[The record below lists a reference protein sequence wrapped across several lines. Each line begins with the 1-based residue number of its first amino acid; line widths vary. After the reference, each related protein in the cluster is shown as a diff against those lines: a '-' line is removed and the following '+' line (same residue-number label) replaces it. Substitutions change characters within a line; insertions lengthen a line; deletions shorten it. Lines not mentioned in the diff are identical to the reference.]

1 MKDLEGKTIAITRPA
16 ERCNEAVKIIKAY
29 GGIPFVAPTLELKI
43 LKSKSLIKLC
53 KMADELDWIIFTS
66 PAAVKSFFESCD
78 DATPNCKIA
87 VIGPKTREVLGEY
100 GRDVDLIP
108 DNYTAEGLL
117 DAFENFDIE
126 DKKIGLPRTMIA
138 RNLLPEGLKKRGAH
152 VFLAEAYKSGI
163 PKDRSRVYQ
172 LIEWIITRKV
182 DIITFTSP
190 LTVKNLFKV
199 AKGEDRKRLIKS
211 LRADII
217 VAAIG
222 PITKKALMEYGID
235 AISPDEYTVKAML
248 MKVAH
253 HLQDIDQSP

>member
-1 MKDLEGKTIAITRPA
+1 MKDLKGKTIAITRPA
-16 ERCNEAVKIIKAY
+16 ERCNEAVKIVKAY
-29 GGIPFVAPTLELKI
+29 GGIPFVAPTLEIKI
-43 LKSKSLIKLC
+43 LRSKSLIKLC
-53 KMADELDWIIFTS
+53 KMADKLDWIIFTS

-78 DATPNCKIA
+78 NTTLNCKIA
-87 VIGPKTREVLGEY
+87 VIGPKTKEVLEKY
-100 GRDVDLIP
+100 GMKVDMIP
-108 DNYTAEGLL
+108 DDYTAEGLL
-117 DAFENFDIE
+117 EVFEDVDVR

-138 RNLLPEGLKKRGAH
+138 RKVLPEGLKKRGAQ

-172 LIEWIITRKV
+172 LIEHIITRKI

-199 AKGEDRKRLIKS
+199 AKSEDRRRLIES

-222 PITKKALMEYGID
+222 PITKKVLMEYGID
-235 AISPDEYTVKAML
+235 AITPDEYTVKAML
-248 MKVAH
+248 MKLGRY
-253 HLQDIDQSP
+253 LQDIAE